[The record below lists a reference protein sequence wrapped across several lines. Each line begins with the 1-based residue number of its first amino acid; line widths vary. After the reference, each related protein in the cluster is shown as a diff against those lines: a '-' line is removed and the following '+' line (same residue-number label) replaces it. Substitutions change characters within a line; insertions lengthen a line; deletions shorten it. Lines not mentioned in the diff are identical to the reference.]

1 MRCPTA
7 RFDAIWGGILCSK
20 GSRFGFPGPHFLAV
34 GVRAV
39 PYSEAHFA
47 RLGAHCGSP
56 GRHFWLSDPKPR
68 RHRLELGPH
77 VDQMEQHVNT
87 FGIRTYLQFAIC
99 YLLMLLL

>member
-1 MRCPTA
+1 M
-7 RFDAIWGGILCSK
+7 
-20 GSRFGFPGPHFLAV
+20 GSRFGLPGPHFLAV

-39 PYSEAHFA
+39 PYSELGRNFVAHFA

-77 VDQMEQHVNT
+77 VDQMEQHVHT
-87 FGIRTYLQFAIC
+87 FPGFRLFWLPVLDQGFGRNAFYCFKGNAH
-99 YLLMLLL
+99 